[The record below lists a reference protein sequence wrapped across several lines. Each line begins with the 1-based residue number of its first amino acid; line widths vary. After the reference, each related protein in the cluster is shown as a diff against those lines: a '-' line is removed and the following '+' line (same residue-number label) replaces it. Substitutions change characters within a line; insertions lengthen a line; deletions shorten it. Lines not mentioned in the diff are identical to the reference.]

1 MLSCEIIE
9 IIKNA
14 YFEEHLRTI
23 ASGVNIFLFNIINLI
38 TSNDF
43 SRPACQSCSSQ
54 KICCAITLFFLAR
67 QSPISQDQFLI
78 TLFFLFLK
86 CHGSYKIIVDDSKCN
101 IYNKILMDVLRQ
113 KVFLLNYRKAQQ
125 LTNGPL
131 WYVNINLLC
140 FNIKL
145 RNHNGKLL
153 LSPPQKQSKAQP
165 SL

>member
-1 MLSCEIIE
+1 MLSCEITE

-67 QSPISQDQFLI
+67 QSPISQNQFLI

-101 IYNKILMDVLRQ
+101 IHNKILIDVLRQ
-113 KVFLLNYRKAQQ
+113 KVFLLNYRKIPFSGY
-125 LTNGPL
+125 LSKFN
-131 WYVNINLLC
+131 NLLMGLFGMLISIC
-140 FNIKL
+140 FVLISSYEIITENYF
-145 RNHNGKLL
+145 
-153 LSPPQKQSKAQP
+153 
-165 SL
+165 